1 MKQKFSSLFVLLV
14 LLLTGLQVSAQSTPK
29 PFDIEQPSLRVF
41 LPAPELATGRAVVAC
56 PGGGYSGLAVNH
68 EGYDWAPYFNK
79 QGIALIVLKYRM
91 PKGDRTLPI
100 SDAEAAM
107 KMVRDSADVWNL
119 NPNDIGIMGS
129 SAGGH
134 LASTIATHAPEALRP
149 NFQILFYPV
158 ITMDKSFTH
167 MGSHDNLLGKDASAD
182 LEKEFSNEKQ
192 VTKETPRAFIVYSDD
207 DKVVPP
213 ANGVNYYLALNKK
226 GVPSVLHIY
235 PTGGHGWGIRED
247 FLYKSEMQ
255 NELTSWLRSFKAP
268 RKDAVRVACIGNS
281 ITFGAGIK
289 NRSRDSYPSVL
300 ARMLGD
306 NYWVK
311 NFGVSA
317 RTMLNKGDHPYMNE
331 PAYKNALAFN
341 PNIVVIK
348 LGTNDSKSF
357 NWKYKADFMKDA
369 QNMIN
374 AFKGLP
380 SQPKIY
386 LCYPSKAYLTGDGI
400 NDDIISKEIIPMIKK
415 LAKKNDLSVIDLHTA
430 MDGMPELFP
439 DRIHPN
445 EKGAQVMAKACLLY
459 TSPSPRD

>member
-281 ITFGAGIK
+281 ITFGAGIR

-306 NYWVK
+306 SYWVK

-369 QNMIN
+369 QTMSD

-445 EKGAQVMAKACLLY
+445 EKGAQVMAKAVYQSISTLK
-459 TSPSPRD
+459 

>member
-281 ITFGAGIK
+281 ITFGAGIR

-306 NYWVK
+306 SYWVK

-341 PNIVVIK
+341 HNIVVIK

-369 QNMIN
+369 QTMID

-445 EKGAQVMAKACLLY
+445 EKGAQVMAKAVYQSISTLK
-459 TSPSPRD
+459 

>member
-1 MKQKFSSLFVLLV
+1 MKQKFSSHFVLLV

-445 EKGAQVMAKACLLY
+445 EKGAQVMAKAVYQSISALK
-459 TSPSPRD
+459 

>member
-119 NPNDIGIMGS
+119 NPNDIGVMGS

-149 NFQILFYPV
+149 NIQILFYPV

-306 NYWVK
+306 SCWVK

-369 QNMIN
+369 QTMIN

-445 EKGAQVMAKACLLY
+445 EKGAQVMAKAVYQSISALK
-459 TSPSPRD
+459 

>member
-311 NFGVSA
+311 NFGVRA

-445 EKGAQVMAKACLLY
+445 EKGAQVMAKAVYQSISALK
-459 TSPSPRD
+459 

>member
-41 LPAPELATGRAVVAC
+41 LPAPELSTGRAVVAC

-445 EKGAQVMAKACLLY
+445 EKGAQVMAKAVYQSISALK
-459 TSPSPRD
+459 